1 MIKLSEAEWKVMTL
15 LWQNAPQTMMQLTN
29 HFKDSTGWS
38 KHTVMT
44 FLRRMEE
51 KEAIYHVDGERAKLY
66 YPEIGRDEAVLQETE
81 EFLEKVFDG
90 RMGLMLNT
98 MVEKRAVSREEIAE
112 MYEILRR
119 AEEENRLR
127 EEGGRYGGDFDE
139 RDAADRCD
147 SAFAVFN
154 QGKDQHEISICPL
167 EHSCFT
173 AASAVVFWQQHIQC
187 FKSGTGVAGAQCGG
201 SGSGGDFKD

>member
-1 MIKLSEAEWKVMTL
+1 MIRLSEAEWKVMTL
-15 LWQNAPQTMMQLTN
+15 LWQDAPQTMMQLTN

-119 AEEENRLR
+119 AEEENRLG
-127 EEGGRYGGDFDE
+127 EE
-139 RDAADRCD
+139 
-147 SAFAVFN
+147 
-154 QGKDQHEISICPL
+154 
-167 EHSCFT
+167 
-173 AASAVVFWQQHIQC
+173 
-187 FKSGTGVAGAQCGG
+187 
-201 SGSGGDFKD
+201 